1 MGYSLASLWKKSA
14 RCALAAVLLVVLAWP
29 AMPQQAVAADEAAVV
44 AGNGTAVGTATLQI
58 VGGLGLD
65 GSPNVWLSK
74 SYPFAEGATF
84 MDLLDAAKAAG
95 DIKGYEPNERGGVK
109 SITKADG
116 TTLVESSSPVLYWA
130 NYDNGA
136 YASVTVEKDVLA
148 DGKSYQLAWSSY
160 PTAAAPSD
168 WSAIPVDTSLTGEKA
183 NSGTSTDSAAGTST
197 SEGTEQGKTASDVPL
212 KAADLSKVKTLRDN
226 LANRFVASST
236 RANDNGDLDKSLAN
250 NRYEAAI
257 ALNTLGRGGEIDV
270 AAVLAKMD
278 EGTNEEKAKTAGR
291 MAKYIAILTNA
302 GVDCTAVDDNGTT
315 RNLVQEMEQFEQGAT
330 VSVYD
335 AVCILPVYGYDGY
348 KPGKNALS
356 EDALVKAITS
366 AQDASS
372 GLVGSGGFYDSQTT
386 AQAILALLPYKN
398 DKNAEIAEDA
408 ARAIEMAARGIAA
421 MQLDD
426 GGIALQPGDI
436 SSNIEATAE
445 AVSALSALGKDANG
459 EELKSK
465 TGATPVSY
473 LLDQADET
481 LDGYTKNSSYDEQ
494 LTSSTVLLALTA
506 YTSAMDAAANMNVM
520 TVHEV
525 TPAADND
532 EASGSDSSDAV
543 PASDGSASTMPQ
555 TGDAFPVALVAVL
568 LAAGVAGGVARAK
581 ARRA

>member
-29 AMPQQAVAADEAAVV
+29 AMPQRAEAADEAAVV

-58 VGGLGLD
+58 VGGLKSD

-74 SYPFAEGATF
+74 SYPFAKGATF
-84 MDLLDAAKAAG
+84 KDLLDAAKAAG
-95 DIKGYEPNERGGVK
+95 DIKDYETNEYGYMK
-109 SITKADG
+109 
-116 TTLVESSSPVLYWA
+116 
-130 NYDNGA
+130 
-136 YASVTVEKDVLA
+136 SVTKSDGKTVYSNAADWSYYWSNFDDGKSGSVVLDKDALA
-148 DGKSYQLAWSSY
+148 DGKSCQLAWLGSFS
-160 PTAAAPSD
+160 AAAPSD

-278 EGTNEEKAKTAGR
+278 EGTNEEKVATAGR

-302 GVDCTAVDDNGTT
+302 GVDCTAVNDNGTT
-315 RNLVQEMEQFEQGAT
+315 RNLVQEMEQLEQGAT

-366 AQDASS
+366 TQDASS
-372 GLVGSGGFYDSQTT
+372 GLVGSGGSYDTQTT
-386 AQAILALLPYKN
+386 AQAILALLPYKS
-398 DKNAEIAEDA
+398 DA
-408 ARAIEMAARGIAA
+408 NVASAIEAAAKGIAA

-426 GGIALQPGDI
+426 GGIALQPGQT

-525 TPAADND
+525 TPATYND

>member
-29 AMPQQAVAADEAAVV
+29 AMPQQAAEAAEDAAVV
-44 AGNGTAVGTATLQI
+44 AGNGAAAGTATLQI
-58 VGGLGLD
+58 VGGLGFD

-74 SYPFAEGATF
+74 SYPFAKGATF
-84 MDLLDAAKAAG
+84 KDLLDAAKAAG
-95 DIKGYEPNERGGVK
+95 DIKDYEMNDNGGVK

-116 TTLVESSSPVLYWA
+116 TTLTETKGMTLYWS
-130 NYDNGA
+130 NYDDGA
-136 YASVTVEKDVLA
+136 YASTTVDKDALA
-148 DGKSYQLAWSSY
+148 DGKAYQLAWSSY
-160 PTAAAPSD
+160 PTAVAPSD
-168 WSAIPVDTSLTGEKA
+168 WSSIPVDTSLTAGGTG
-183 NSGTSTDSAAGTST
+183 SGSGSSAGTSSGAT
-197 SEGTEQGKTASDVPL
+197 SGQGSSASAAAL
-212 KAADLSKVKTLRDN
+212 KAADLTKVKTLRDN
-226 LANRFVASST
+226 LADRFVASST
-236 RANDNGDLDKSLAN
+236 RANDDGDLDKNLAN
-250 NRYEAAI
+250 NRYDAAI
-257 ALNTLGRGGEIDV
+257 ALNALGRGGEIDV
-270 AAVLAKMD
+270 PAVLKKMD
-278 EGTNEEKAKTAGR
+278 AGNVDEKATTAGR
-291 MAKYIAILTNA
+291 MAKYITILTNA
-302 GVDCTAVDDNGTT
+302 GVDCTAVNDNGTT
-315 RNLVQEMEQFEQGAT
+315 RNLVQEMEALEQGAA

-335 AVCILPVYGYDGY
+335 AVFILPVYGYDGY
-348 KPGKNALS
+348 EPGTKALS
-356 EDALVKAITS
+356 VDSLAKAITN
-366 AQDASS
+366 AQDATS
-372 GLVGSGGFYDSQTT
+372 GLMGSGGYYDTQTT
-386 AQAILALLPYKN
+386 AQAILALLPYKG
-398 DKNAEIAEDA
+398 DSTIAHS
-408 ARAIEMAARGIAA
+408 IESAVKGIEAL
-421 MQLDD
+421 QLPD
-426 GGIALQPGDI
+426 GGFAYKTGDT
-436 SSNIEATAE
+436 SSNIEATADSV
-445 AVSALSALGKDANG
+445 AALSALGKDANG
-459 EELKSK
+459 EELKSS